1 MKENIV
7 ITELTS
13 IDLAAYKAFLTQ
25 GLTSDEEHF
34 RITPTDEEHAGFPT
48 TGSADSFTL
57 GAFIDGTLAGV
68 ASFEREGKNR
78 EKLRH
83 KGLLFRMYV
92 SPAHR
97 GHGIAR
103 RLIEEVIT
111 RARHLPDIEQIN
123 LTVIAAN
130 STAKHLY
137 TKLGFKT
144 YGTERNA
151 IKWKDRY
158 FDEDLMV
165 LLLPAGHSS

>member
-13 IDLAAYKAFLTQ
+13 IDLHAYKAFLTQ
-25 GLTSDEEHF
+25 GLINDEEHF
-34 RITPTDEEHAGFPT
+34 RITPADDEHAGFPT
-48 TGSADSFTL
+48 IGSADSFTL
-57 GAFIDGTLAGV
+57 GAFIDGALAGI

-103 RLIEEVIT
+103 GLIEEVIT
-111 RARHLPDIEQIN
+111 SAKLLPDIEQIN

-151 IKWKDRY
+151 IKWKGRY
-158 FDEDLMV
+158 FDEDFMV